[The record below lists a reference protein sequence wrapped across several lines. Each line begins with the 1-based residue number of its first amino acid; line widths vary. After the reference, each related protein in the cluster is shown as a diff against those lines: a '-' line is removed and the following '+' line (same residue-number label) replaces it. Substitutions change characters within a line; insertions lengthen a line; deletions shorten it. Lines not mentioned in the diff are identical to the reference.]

1 MERVEGLDAHLR
13 EESLNIKT
21 VQKLCKNLEERE
33 RERERERA
41 RERRRE
47 KGGFRISPFSHY
59 HRSIHESLSL
69 DTCRQAFYALVHN

>member
-33 RERERERA
+33 RERERER
-41 RERRRE
+41 
-47 KGGFRISPFSHY
+47 
-59 HRSIHESLSL
+59 ES
-69 DTCRQAFYALVHN
+69 

>member
-33 RERERERA
+33 RERATAREPEREKTGAGR
-41 RERRRE
+41 
-47 KGGFRISPFSHY
+47 
-59 HRSIHESLSL
+59 
-69 DTCRQAFYALVHN
+69 V

>member
-33 RERERERA
+33 RERERERELE
-41 RERRRE
+41 REEGRRE
-47 KGGFRISPFSHY
+47 GLEFLPSATITD
-59 HRSIHESLSL
+59 RSTSLCHL
-69 DTCRQAFYALVHN
+69 TLVAKHFMH